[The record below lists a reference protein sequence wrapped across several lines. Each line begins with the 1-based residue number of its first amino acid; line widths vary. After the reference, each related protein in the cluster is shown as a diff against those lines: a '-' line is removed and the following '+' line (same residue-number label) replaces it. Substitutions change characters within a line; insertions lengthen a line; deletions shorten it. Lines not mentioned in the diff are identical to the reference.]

1 MNPILAEIYAALKD
15 AGDLPESEKLDPA
28 KPLAEQGVDSLEL
41 FNAFLAVEEKT
52 GVKIPDERMNS
63 MRSLHD
69 LAQFIGES
77 RENA

>member
-1 MNPILAEIYAALKD
+1 MDPILAEIYAALKD
-15 AGDLPESEKLDPA
+15 SGDLPDPEKLDPA

-52 GVKIPDERMNS
+52 GIKIPDERMND

-69 LAQFIGES
+69 LAKFIRES
-77 RENA
+77 RA